1 MVDMKEE
8 EEEEEEEEVRNMHSH
23 KILSIFFF

>member
-1 MVDMKEE
+1 MVDMK